1 MKRII
6 LRDVTME
13 NLLDVIKLKSED
25 KEFSLFEKWV
35 SSNVFSL
42 AQAKVQPG
50 WVTKAIYD
58 GTLLIGFTMFGLD
71 NERNRFELCRI
82 MIDYKYQGKGY
93 GTAAVKEIIS
103 EMIRILPYCDEIY
116 LSVIPTNKAAIH
128 VYTNAGF
135 TRTGEIIKGFVDE
148 DVYSLKV

>member
-1 MKRII
+1 MKKII

-13 NLLDVIKLKSED
+13 NLMDVIRLKSED
-25 KEFSLFEKWV
+25 KEFALFEKWV
-35 SSNVFSL
+35 ASNVFSL
-42 AQAKVQPG
+42 AQAKVQPD

-58 GTLLIGFTMFGLD
+58 GTQLIGFTMFGLE
-71 NERNRFELCRI
+71 NERNRFELCRV

-103 EMIRILPYCDEIY
+103 EMIRTLPYCDEIY
-116 LSVIPTNKAAIH
+116 LSVVPTNKAAIH

-135 TRTGEIIKGFVDE
+135 TKTGEIIKGFVDE
-148 DVYSLKV
+148 DVYCFKV